1 MNNCERPDICGNI
14 TDVKMFQERNWHGYE
29 LILPGERNI
38 TANRIRRNVFLV
50 CTRRMRTTVLLIF
63 QSLFAFVITFVD
75 SPAGQD
81 IDVVGH
87 NCGVRER
94 PCCYLVSGSH
104 TINTHPAP
112 RGPRFNYRPIVS
124 LCIPSRLVT
133 INIATI

>member
-1 MNNCERPDICGNI
+1 
-14 TDVKMFQERNWHGYE
+14 
-29 LILPGERNI
+29 
-38 TANRIRRNVFLV
+38 V
-50 CTRRMRTTVLLIF
+50 CTRGMNTALLLIF
-63 QSLFAFVITFVD
+63 QSLCAFVIMLVD
-75 SPAGQD
+75 PPAGLD
-81 IDVVGH
+81 IDVVGP

-112 RGPRFNYRPIVS
+112 RGPRFNYRPIAS